1 MNSAFLRCFSAF
13 SKSLKLYKPDLVL
26 LTVDRIETLACS
38 SAALTLNY
46 PIAHVQGGE
55 VTGTM
60 DETLRHSVSKMANIH
75 FVANED
81 AKQRLLS
88 MGEDSKEF
96 LILAVLM
103 QKKYRKKII

>member
-1 MNSAFLRCFSAF
+1 
-13 SKSLKLYKPDLVL
+13 
-26 LTVDRIETLACS
+26 
-38 SAALTLNY
+38 
-46 PIAHVQGGE
+46 
-55 VTGTM
+55 M

-88 MGEDSKEF
+88 MGEDSKKEF

-103 QKKYRKKII
+103 QKKYRKKNYLINKRF